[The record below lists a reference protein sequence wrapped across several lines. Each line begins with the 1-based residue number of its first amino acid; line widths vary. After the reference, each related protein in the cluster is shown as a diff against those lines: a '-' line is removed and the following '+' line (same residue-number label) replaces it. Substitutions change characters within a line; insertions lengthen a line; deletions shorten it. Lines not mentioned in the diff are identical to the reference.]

1 MPSRAA
7 IEKKGTSYVYETRG
21 KGGWDIDQNQRS
33 SAVRRSLF
41 PFKEVEGNEK
51 ARLFICIVESQS
63 GDEKESK
70 SRVRVEKLESLKAI
84 PDRFPFVSAKM
95 DDGRRRIRIG

>member
-51 ARLFICIVESQS
+51 ARLFICIVESKS
-63 GDEKESK
+63 GDEKRKQIKSK
-70 SRVRVEKLESLKAI
+70 SREARILKGY
-84 PDRFPFVSAKM
+84 S
-95 DDGRRRIRIG
+95 